1 MVYHPQRTTWG
12 RIFVT
17 TVSVFGSLLYAFS
30 QLRFHNEGAVTGGGI
45 SFVNLD
51 QNNGSDMKRS
61 AHYLLP
67 QGKSDDSMMM
77 P

>member
-1 MVYHPQRTTWG
+1 MVYHPQRTTRG
-12 RIFVT
+12 RVFVT

-61 AHYLLP
+61 VHLLP
-67 QGKSDDSMMM
+67 EGKSDDSMRM